1 MSQSPNPA
9 ASQQLTLLLALATKF
24 LSAGR
29 ASDAIAPL
37 RDAALLQPSNPIL
50 QHDLGLACLEVG
62 RVPDAVAALQQ
73 AVAGDP
79 RYADAHF
86 RLGIALEKLGDIDGA
101 LSAYDRATK
110 LLPSLAEAWFRSG
123 ALAYILGDR
132 EQAIGCFRRAAIT
145 GDRNSFGRLGK
156 ARALL
161 IEDRNEEAEQVFRE
175 TLVADPRNA
184 MAYDL
189 LGNLLS
195 EIGRFDEARAC
206 FERAIAIAPPLAG
219 SYYELVRCRPVTS
232 DDDGLLQGMQ
242 AALAT
247 PGLEAGQRL
256 RLHLAIGK
264 AAEDLGDYGLAMQ
277 HFDAADV
284 VRRGSG
290 SFDSATFSI
299 EIDRLIARYTREWIG
314 QAREL
319 GSSDA
324 TPVLILGMPRSG
336 TTLVEQIVSAH
347 PVVRGGG
354 ELHFWNQ
361 RGAEWHRSVADG
373 NDMLFVDGEFLAKAV
388 ADYLGVLRAI
398 APAAARVTD
407 KMPFNFLWAGLIHV
421 AFPRAI
427 IIHCRRAAIDTAL
440 SIHQTHF
447 RPGLAFPTGGAELVA
462 YFRDYQRLIDHW
474 RSVLPADRFIE
485 IDYEDLTRTP
495 EPVIRRIIEVCGLA
509 WHDACLRPES
519 NPRAVNTP
527 SKWQAR
533 QPIYRTS
540 VARWRRYEPWLG
552 PLRALVD
559 VQQRMTGR
567 CPRVS
572 QANAKQVHQNNFH
585 RPFIFESNIVN
596 YRCLIF
602 RLFGNGS

>member
-9 ASQQLTLLLALATKF
+9 APQQVAPLLVLATE
-24 LSAGR
+24 LLRAGR
-29 ASDAIAPL
+29 PGAAIAPL
-37 RDAALLQPSNPIL
+37 RDAALLQPSNPII

-62 RVPDAVAALQQ
+62 RVPDAIAALQR
-73 AVAGDP
+73 AVANNP
-79 RYADAHF
+79 RYTDAYF
-86 RLGIALEKLGDIDGA
+86 RLGIALEKLGDIGGA
-101 LSAYDRATK
+101 IAAYDCATK
-110 LLPSLAEAWFRSG
+110 LLPSLAEAWFRAG
-123 ALAYILGDR
+123 ALAYILGHRD
-132 EQAIGCFRRAAIT
+132 QAIGCFRRAAAT

-161 IEDRNEEAEQVFRE
+161 TEDRNQEAEQVLRE
-175 TLVADPRNA
+175 TLVADPGNA

-195 EIGRFDEARAC
+195 EFGRFDEARAC
-206 FERAIAIAPPLAG
+206 FERAIAIAPMLAG

-232 DDDGLLQGMQ
+232 DDDGLLQAMQ
-242 AALAT
+242 AALVT
-247 PGLEAGQRL
+247 PGLEAGQCL

-277 HFDAADV
+277 HFDTADA

-290 SFDSATFSI
+290 SFDSTAFSI
-299 EIDRLIARYTREWIG
+299 EIDRLIARCTPELM
-314 QAREL
+314 ARAPEL
-319 GSSDA
+319 GSRDA

-336 TTLVEQIVSAH
+336 TTLVEQIVSMH
-347 PVVRGGG
+347 PEAGAGA

-361 RGAEWHRSVADG
+361 RGAEWHRSDAAG
-373 NDMLFVDGEFLAKAV
+373 NETAFVVPEFLAKAA

-398 APAAARVTD
+398 APKAARVTD
-407 KMPFNFLWAGLIHV
+407 KMPFNFLWAGLIHM
-421 AFPRAI
+421 AFPRSV
-427 IIHCRRAAIDTAL
+427 IIHCRRTAIDTAL

-447 RPGLAFPTGGAELVA
+447 RAGLAFPTGGAELVA

-474 RSVLPADRFIE
+474 RRVLPADRFIE
-485 IDYEDLTRTP
+485 LDYEDLTRAP
-495 EPVIRRIIEVCGLA
+495 EPVIRRIIAACGLA

-533 QPIYRTS
+533 QPIFRTS

-559 VQQRMTGR
+559 VKDSHDGSELDA
-567 CPRVS
+567 VS
-572 QANAKQVHQNNFH
+572 T
-585 RPFIFESNIVN
+585 RS
-596 YRCLIF
+596 
-602 RLFGNGS
+602 